1 MKVRHH
7 AGNSICAKVARPCG
21 FTLIELRIVIGVIAI
36 LAALLLPALSK
47 ARERV
52 EGVSCLNNTR
62 QLALTWQPYADEHE
76 GLLPYNLGLNGSTLR
91 TNINWVNNVMTWDL
105 NSDNTNLSTITG
117 ASLDLTSRAARVFFI
132 VRPTE
137 P

>member
-1 MKVRHH
+1 MNARRP
-7 AGNSICAKVARPCG
+7 AGNSPCAKGARPSG
-21 FTLIELRIVIGVIAI
+21 FTLIELMVVIAVIAI

-62 QLALTWQPYADEHE
+62 QLALAWQLYADDHE
-76 GLLPYNLGLNGSTLR
+76 SFLSYNLGMNGSSLR

-105 NSDNTNLSTITG
+105 SPTTPIWPRSPARVSAPIS
-117 ASLDLTSRAARVFFI
+117 AAARPFFI
-132 VRPTE
+132 APPTTL
-137 P
+137 